1 MHKLAMRFLTSTE
14 GKYFTLTVDD
24 IKSDGDGVPTVTEAE
39 VNALMDLVI
48 AKNIFESSSGNL
60 VGKKD
65 AKIVTTD
72 TSIVEVAQGNS
83 ACEGTIFC
91 LNI

>member
-1 MHKLAMRFLTSTE
+1 MHKLIMRFLTTTE

-24 IKSDGDGVPTVTEAE
+24 LKVDENGEPAVTEAE

-48 AKNIFESSSGNL
+48 SKNIFASANGNL
-60 VGKKD
+60 TGKKD

-72 TSIVEVAQGNS
+72 TSAVDVA
-83 ACEGTIFC
+83 
-91 LNI
+91 

>member
-1 MHKLAMRFLTSTE
+1 MHNLVMRFLTSIE

-24 IKSDGDGVPTVTEAE
+24 IKADESGVPTVTEAQ

-48 AKNIFESSSGNL
+48 TNNIFSSANGNL
-60 VGKKD
+60 TGKKD

-72 TSIVEVAQGNS
+72 TSIVAVA
-83 ACEGTIFC
+83 
-91 LNI
+91 

>member
-1 MHKLAMRFLTSTE
+1 MHKLVMRFLTATE

-24 IKSDGDGVPTVTEAE
+24 LKADENGEPSITEAQ

-48 AKNIFESSSGNL
+48 AKNIFASANGNL

-72 TSIVEVAQGNS
+72 TSSVDVA
-83 ACEGTIFC
+83 
-91 LNI
+91 

>member
-24 IKSDGDGVPTVTEAE
+24 IKADGNGVPTVTKAE

-48 AKNIFESSSGNL
+48 AKNIFVSANGNL
-60 VGKKD
+60 IGKKD
-65 AKIVTTD
+65 AKIITTD
-72 TSIVEVAQGNS
+72 TSTVDVA
-83 ACEGTIFC
+83 
-91 LNI
+91 

>member
-24 IKSDGDGVPTVTEAE
+24 IKADGDGVSTVTEAE

-48 AKNIFESSSGNL
+48 AKNIFVSANGNL

-65 AKIVTTD
+65 AKIIATD
-72 TSIVEVAQGNS
+72 TSIVEVA
-83 ACEGTIFC
+83 
-91 LNI
+91 

>member
-24 IKSDGDGVPTVTEAE
+24 IKADGDGVPTVTEAE

-48 AKNIFESSSGNL
+48 AKNIFASANGNL
-60 VGKKD
+60 IGKKD

-72 TSIVEVAQGNS
+72 TSTVDVA
-83 ACEGTIFC
+83 
-91 LNI
+91 

>member
-1 MHKLAMRFLTSTE
+1 MHKLVMRFLTATE

-24 IKSDGDGVPTVTEAE
+24 LKADVNGDPSVTEAE

-48 AKNIFESSSGNL
+48 AKNIFASANGNL
-60 VGKKD
+60 TGKKD

-72 TSIVEVAQGNS
+72 TNSVEVA
-83 ACEGTIFC
+83 
-91 LNI
+91 

>member
-1 MHKLAMRFLTSTE
+1 MHKLVMRFLTATE

-24 IKSDGDGVPTVTEAE
+24 LKADGNGVPTVTEAE

-48 AKNIFESSSGNL
+48 AKNIFASANGSL
-60 VGKKD
+60 TGKKD

-72 TSIVEVAQGNS
+72 TSSVDVA
-83 ACEGTIFC
+83 
-91 LNI
+91 